1 MKLQLSMQYAAPRV
15 GLPAKSSVNGWVLAA
30 LRGMA
35 KKNVA
40 VNVRFVGGR
49 EGAALN
55 RRYRG
60 KAGSTNVLSFPFDG
74 LVGAPSDYL
83 GDLVLCA
90 PVVQREVK
98 RAHCP
103 EKAYWAHMVIH
114 GILHLRGYD
123 HKNSRDAAIM
133 ENLEIRVLKGL
144 GFSNPYA
151 R

>member
-1 MKLQLSMQYAAPRV
+1 MRVQLSVQYAALRA
-15 GLPAKSSVNGWVLAA
+15 GLPAKSTVTGWVQAA
-30 LRGMA
+30 LTGMT
-35 KKNVA
+35 KKNVT

-49 EGAALN
+49 EGAMLN

-60 KAGSTNVLSFPFDG
+60 KAGSTNVLSFPFE
-74 LVGAPSDYL
+74 APAGVPTDYL

-90 PVVQREVK
+90 PVVQREAK

-123 HKNSRDAAIM
+123 HKNSREAAIM
-133 ENLEIRVLKGL
+133 EKLEIRVLKGL

-151 R
+151 P